1 MPTTRPIIT
10 ASAQSP
16 HVRYSAPQ
24 SRKCT
29 VSVFM
34 GVAHQPY
41 FAAFP
46 LAFEK
51 GFGALPAL
59 MAAHRFLAASAIAFR
74 AAALSVRF
82 PSTTG

>member
-1 MPTTRPIIT
+1 
-10 ASAQSP
+10 
-16 HVRYSAPQ
+16 
-24 SRKCT
+24 
-29 VSVFM
+29 M